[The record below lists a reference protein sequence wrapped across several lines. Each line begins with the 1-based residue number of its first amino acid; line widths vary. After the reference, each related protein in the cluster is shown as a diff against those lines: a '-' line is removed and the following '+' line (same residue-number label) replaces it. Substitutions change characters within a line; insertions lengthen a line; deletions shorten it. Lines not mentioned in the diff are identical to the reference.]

1 MNWLLPWRCKQPRLI
16 LVDVRPV
23 DEQRRQKRQRRPPR
37 FVAKP
42 AGVEPPMGSALAV
55 GSIPSTSRAADG
67 RQHDDGHGGH
77 ADEAAVEAA
86 AGYDGH
92 DEDGGVDGDDGED
105 DDGLDVAV
113 VAELAGSVELL
124 LTDEGTVIATDAAFP
139 SAFNCFASN
148 SIQQMPTTTTTGKRR
163 A

>member
-1 MNWLLPWRCKQPRLI
+1 
-16 LVDVRPV
+16 
-23 DEQRRQKRQRRPPR
+23 
-37 FVAKP
+37 
-42 AGVEPPMGSALAV
+42 MGSALPV

-77 ADEAAVEAA
+77 ADEAAVEAAVEAA

-148 SIQQMPTTTTTGKRR
+148 SIQRMPTTTTGKRR